1 MNKTYEVKTIKENE
15 DYTITLFDNG
25 DEITFVNLNENEML
39 SMCEV
44 YEVNGITRRGS
55 PQSIYFY

>member
-15 DYTITLFDNG
+15 VYTITLFDNG

>member
-1 MNKTYEVKTIKENE
+1 MSKTYEVKTIKENE

-55 PQSIYFY
+55 LQSFYFN

>member
-1 MNKTYEVKTIKENE
+1 MNKTYEVKTIIENE

-25 DEITFVNLNENEML
+25 DEITFENLNENEML
-39 SMCEV
+39 SMCES

-55 PQSIYFY
+55 PQSIYFN

>member
-1 MNKTYEVKTIKENE
+1 MNKTYEVKTIKANE
-15 DYTITLFDNG
+15 AYTITLFDNG
-25 DEITFVNLNENEML
+25 DEITFVDLNENEML

-55 PQSIYFY
+55 LQSFYFN

>member
-1 MNKTYEVKTIKENE
+1 MNTTYEVKTIIENE
-15 DYTITLFDNG
+15 DYTVTLFDNG

-55 PQSIYFY
+55 PHYFYFD

>member
-1 MNKTYEVKTIKENE
+1 MEKTYQVKTIKENE

-55 PQSIYFY
+55 LQSFYFN

>member
-1 MNKTYEVKTIKENE
+1 MNTTYEVKTIIENE

-55 PQSIYFY
+55 PQSIYFN

>member
-1 MNKTYEVKTIKENE
+1 MNKTYEVKTIKANE
-15 DYTITLFDNG
+15 VYTITLFDNG
-25 DEITFVNLNENEML
+25 DEITFVDLNENEMV

-55 PQSIYFY
+55 PQSFYFN

>member
-1 MNKTYEVKTIKENE
+1 MNKTYEVKTIIENE
-15 DYTITLFDNG
+15 DYTITLFDNE

-44 YEVNGITRRGS
+44 YEVNGITKKEAV
-55 PQSIYFY
+55 

>member
-1 MNKTYEVKTIKENE
+1 MSKTYEVKTIKENE
-15 DYTITLFDNG
+15 VYTITLFDNG

-44 YEVNGITRRGS
+44 YEVNGITRKGS
-55 PQSIYFY
+55 LQSFYFN

>member
-55 PQSIYFY
+55 LQSFYFN